1 MATVLER
8 LEDGLFQ
15 KSRNMAPPWGP
26 VLRVLRY
33 PAAIVRDWLAGEIS
47 VQAMSLAYTTLLS
60 LVPLMVFSFA
70 ILKGIGARSD
80 LYFILHEF
88 FRPLGSAANQLT
100 ESVMSFVTNMR
111 GDVLGSIGLIFLTYT
126 VLSTIQ
132 KVETSFNF
140 VWRVDRPRSLARRFT
155 EYLSVMIIG
164 PILLAVALGLLG
176 SAAHSPLAQ
185 WLDSVAY
192 LAWFFHALGRLLP
205 YAIVAVVFTFMYAF
219 VPNTRVELRAALIGG
234 VTGGIIWA
242 LVGQV
247 FTTVL
252 YYSSQMM
259 AVYTGFA
266 IVLTTLIWVYLS
278 WLILLIGAEIAFYVQ
293 FPQYLPLG
301 RESAALDGSMREH
314 LGLSIMVLIARDYRR
329 GLPHWSATRLAA
341 ELDVPRAA
349 LAPLLAALEKAGL
362 LTATDRE
369 QFVPGRDPESI
380 PLSAIISALRSPASG
395 RSAPPIRA
403 AAATAKVQAQ
413 IDRALEREL
422 GDRSLKDLVAE
433 ENAETPSHA
442 P

>member
-33 PAAIVRDWLAGEIS
+33 PAAIARDYLAGEIS

-100 ESVMSFVTNMR
+100 ESVVSFVTNMR